1 MCAVVEKHEKRSC
14 LALTQAA
21 HEPSCFSNQQKASS
35 TMAQARPISM
45 VMWAMLMFL
54 LGGLSIFASLGGFVT
69 ANQAM
74 SHPLASLQVGSSAIA
89 MLILL
94 AALLNLGGGVLGIM
108 AGIGLLKVA
117 RWGWGVTLAYAIVL
131 LGYEGLMLHLM
142 FDAFGWLYPILLII
156 FLHTPQWKN
165 AFAARQLQGLH
176 G

>member
-1 MCAVVEKHEKRSC
+1 
-14 LALTQAA
+14 
-21 HEPSCFSNQQKASS
+21 
-35 TMAQARPISM
+35 
-45 VMWAMLMFL
+45 MWAILMFL

-94 AALLNLGGGVLGIM
+94 AALCHLGGGVLGII

-131 LGYEGLMLHLM
+131 LGYEGLMLSLI

-156 FLHTPQWKN
+156 FLNTPQWKN
-165 AFAARQLQGLH
+165 AFAARQLKGLN
-176 G
+176 GCNG

>member
-1 MCAVVEKHEKRSC
+1 
-14 LALTQAA
+14 
-21 HEPSCFSNQQKASS
+21 
-35 TMAQARPISM
+35 MAPARPISM

-54 LGGLSIFASLGGFVT
+54 LGGLSIFASLDGFVT
-69 ANQAM
+69 AHQAM
-74 SHPLASLQVGSSAIA
+74 AHSLASLQGGSSALA
-89 MLILL
+89 LLILL

-142 FDAFGWLYPILLII
+142 FDAVGWFYPILLIM
-156 FLHTPQWKN
+156 FLHTPTWKN

>member
-1 MCAVVEKHEKRSC
+1 
-14 LALTQAA
+14 
-21 HEPSCFSNQQKASS
+21 
-35 TMAQARPISM
+35 MAQARPISM
-45 VMWAMLMFL
+45 VMWALLMFP

-74 SHPLASLQVGSSAIA
+74 SYPLASLQVGSSAIA

-131 LGYEGLMLHLM
+131 LGYEGLMLHLI
-142 FDAFGWLYPILLII
+142 FDAFGWVYPLNTSDRI
-156 FLHTPQWKN
+156 
-165 AFAARQLQGLH
+165 
-176 G
+176 

>member
-1 MCAVVEKHEKRSC
+1 
-14 LALTQAA
+14 
-21 HEPSCFSNQQKASS
+21 
-35 TMAQARPISM
+35 M
-45 VMWAMLMFL
+45 VMWAILMFL

-89 MLILL
+89 MLVLL
-94 AALLNLGGGVLGIM
+94 AALLNLGGGVLGII

-131 LGYEGLMLHLM
+131 LGYEGLMLHLI

-156 FLHTPQWKN
+156 FLYTPQWKN
-165 AFAARQLQGLH
+165 AFAARPLKGLN

>member
-1 MCAVVEKHEKRSC
+1 
-14 LALTQAA
+14 
-21 HEPSCFSNQQKASS
+21 
-35 TMAQARPISM
+35 MAQARPISM

-94 AALLNLGGGVLGIM
+94 AALCNLGGGVLGIM

-131 LGYEGLMLHLM
+131 LGYEGLMLHLI
-142 FDAFGWLYPILLII
+142 FDAVGWLYPILLII
-156 FLHTPQWKN
+156 FLNTPQWKN
-165 AFAARQLQGLH
+165 AFAARQLQGLN
-176 G
+176 GFNG

>member
-1 MCAVVEKHEKRSC
+1 
-14 LALTQAA
+14 
-21 HEPSCFSNQQKASS
+21 
-35 TMAQARPISM
+35 MAQARPISM

-94 AALLNLGGGVLGIM
+94 AALCNLGGGVLGIM

-131 LGYEGLMLHLM
+131 LGYEGLMLHLI

-165 AFAARQLQGLH
+165 AFAARQLKGLN

>member
-1 MCAVVEKHEKRSC
+1 
-14 LALTQAA
+14 
-21 HEPSCFSNQQKASS
+21 
-35 TMAQARPISM
+35 MAQARPISM
-45 VMWAMLMFL
+45 VVWAMLMFL
-54 LGGLSIFASLGGFVT
+54 LGGLSIFASLGGFIT
-69 ANQAM
+69 AHQAM
-74 SHPLASLQVGSSAIA
+74 STPLASLQGGSSAIA

-108 AGIGLLKVA
+108 AGIRLLKVA

-131 LGYEGLMLHLM
+131 LGYEGLMLHLI
-142 FDAFGWLYPILLII
+142 FDAFGWLYPLILII

>member
-1 MCAVVEKHEKRSC
+1 
-14 LALTQAA
+14 
-21 HEPSCFSNQQKASS
+21 
-35 TMAQARPISM
+35 MAQARPISM
-45 VMWAMLMFL
+45 VVWAMLMFL
-54 LGGLSIFASLGGFVT
+54 LGGLSIFASLGGFIT

-74 SHPLASLQVGSSAIA
+74 SNPLASLQVGSSAIA

-108 AGIGLLKVA
+108 AGIGLLKVT

-131 LGYEGLMLHLM
+131 LGYEGLILPLM
-142 FDAFGWLYPILLII
+142 FDAVGWFYPILLII

-165 AFAARQLQGLH
+165 AFAARQLQGRK